1 MSGGRGGLLRLGI
14 VGLGVAGAGVIGGV
28 AAERALVRRLRQA
41 PDPAEGEDQ
50 VVGSEVVARE
60 VVTADGTRLRILDHG
75 TGRPVLLL
83 HGVTLSADIWH
94 YQLDELARAGF
105 RVLALDLR
113 GHGRSE
119 AGKARLT
126 LARLAGDVEEVLRR
140 LDLDDV
146 VLVGHSMGG
155 MVALRYLS
163 ADPGRAAGRDRVS
176 ALALVATS
184 ASPVGGSGVPGAAA
198 LATVVRPLAARSA
211 WLTSRLPGPSLP
223 GNDLAFLLTRVV
235 FGDQPS
241 ATQVALTEKI
251 TGDVPARVTAELLAD
266 IVGFDGAAALDRV
279 ELPSTVVVGTND
291 VMTPIRHAR
300 AVVGRIGGA
309 ELIVL
314 EGCGHM
320 VMLERHEELSEA
332 LVALAGR
339 SVTGRSAG
347 GRSAGGRSAG

>member
-1 MSGGRGGLLRLGI
+1 VSGGRGGVLRLG
-14 VGLGVAGAGVIGGV
+14 VLGLGVAGAGVIGGL
-28 AAERALVRRLRQA
+28 AAERALVRRLPEA
-41 PDPAEGEDQ
+41 PDPAIGEDQ
-50 VVGSEVVARE
+50 VVGSEVVVRE
-60 VVTADGTRLRILDHG
+60 VLAGDGARLRVLDHG
-75 TGRPVLLL
+75 TGRPVMLL

-94 YQLDELARAGF
+94 YQLDELARAGL

-119 AGKARLT
+119 AGDGRLT
-126 LARLAGDVEEVLRR
+126 LARLAGDVDEVLRQ
-140 LDLDDV
+140 LDLEDV

-163 ADPGRAAGRDRVS
+163 ADPGRAAGLDRVS

-198 LATVVRPLAARSA
+198 LAAVVRPLAARSA

-235 FGDQPS
+235 FGDRPS
-241 ATQVALTEKI
+241 ASQVALTEKI
-251 TGDVPARVTAELLAD
+251 TAAVPARVTAELLAD
-266 IVGFDGAAALDRV
+266 IVGFDEATALGRV
-279 ELPSTVVVGTND
+279 DLPATVVVGTND

-300 AVVGRIGGA
+300 AMVDLIGGA
-309 ELIVL
+309 ELVVL

-320 VMLERHEELSEA
+320 VMLERHEELSD
-332 LVALAGR
+332 VVGALAGRSVSKR

-347 GRSAGGRSAG
+347 GPSAG